1 MKKILIIGCGF
12 AGASCCA
19 KLAQYNRQRRNLEI
33 TVIDSRKTLDFLP
46 LLPDII
52 GRNLAPD
59 FLDYDTPDF
68 LEKIGCNFVNDEVTA
83 LDLEKQ
89 EVAAAA
95 QKFNYDYLVIS
106 SGSETN
112 FYGNDTLRQCAY
124 KLDSVTDA
132 QRIKAVIGE
141 GIFDVYLIG
150 GAGYTGIEVAT
161 NLRLCLDKLCKDPRV
176 VIVERAPSVLGPLPQ
191 WMKDFVLENLKRMH
205 IEVMTNTSVD
215 KIQDNNI
222 RLVTGESFN
231 RAMLIWAAG
240 VKTSGFI
247 QKLNNKKNPQGRLEV
262 DAYLRLDERS
272 FAVGDAALVKH
283 KSGALRM
290 AVQFSIAQGECAAG
304 NIVRSIDKRPLR
316 KYQTRD
322 LGYIIP
328 MANNRSCGRVMGVNL
343 RGFPA
348 TILHYLMC
356 IYRSF
361 GFKNKWGVMS
371 DLIKGGG
378 R

>member
-19 KLAQYNRQRRNLEI
+19 KLAKYNRRRRDLEI
-33 TVIDSRKTLDFLP
+33 TVIDSRKTMDFLP

-52 GRNLAPD
+52 GRGLTPD
-59 FLDYDTPDF
+59 FLDYDTEDF
-68 LEKIGCNFVNDEVTA
+68 LKKIGCNFVNGEVTA
-83 LDLEKQ
+83 LNLKKQ
-89 EVAAAA
+89 EVTAAA
-95 QKFNYDYLVIS
+95 QKLNYDYLVIS

-150 GAGYTGIEVAT
+150 GAGYTGIEVVT
-161 NLRLCLDKLCKDPRV
+161 NLRLYLDKLFKDRRV
-176 VIVERAPSVLGPLPQ
+176 IIVERAPSILGPLPQ

-205 IEVMTNTSVD
+205 IEVITNTSVD

-222 RLVTGESFN
+222 RLTTGESFN
-231 RAMLIWAAG
+231 SAMLIWAAG
-240 VKTSGFI
+240 VKTAGFI
-247 QKLNNKKNPQGRLEV
+247 QKLNNKKNPQGHLEV
-262 DAYLRLDERS
+262 DGYLRLDERS

-283 KSGALRM
+283 GNGFLRM
-290 AVQFSIAQGECAAG
+290 AVQFSIAQGECAAK

-316 KYQTRD
+316 KYRPRD

-328 MANNRSCGRVMGVNL
+328 MANNRSCGRLMGLNL

-348 TILHYLMC
+348 TALHYLMC

-361 GFKNKWGVMS
+361 GFKNKWGVIS
-371 DLIKGGG
+371 DLIRGG
-378 R
+378 